1 MDQRSIALLPSI
13 PATFHHAPGGAFV
26 VTPQTRWHRLFD
38 QRCQHRKHA
47 RSRTGA
53 AATAATAAERE
64 QSPGNG
70 VGSEHSEQKTGFQPP
85 PPLDD
90 DGWVVDMASLED
102 LVDSGA
108 LQVAKR
114 PADYADRRS
123 DGYTEPLELYVLGT
137 SHVSEASA
145 KHVRRVLE
153 AVRPQS
159 VVVELCKSRAGLMM
173 PAATTADGEAA
184 ASNPLA
190 MSGESFA
197 SSLARSIRIGGQST
211 ALLRAALAWAARGS
225 MADGNQGAATAAA
238 TVPATAAAM
247 YGDFR
252 AAKEGAEEAEAQI
265 VLGDRPIEVTLKRAW
280 EALSVGERLDLAG
293 SLVQLAF
300 QRSSLGGSGGYAH
313 DGREGGIGAA
323 EKVRARSR
331 AGSANKNETVHPCRG
346 SMCRSDA
353 IDACWSS
360 VMVAAASLRKSV
372 SDGGVGEDALED
384 LIGML
389 AERFPSVVG
398 PLIYERDL
406 YLAWTLK
413 RSRAV
418 CGQRR
423 VVGVMGRGHLSGVMR
438 AIEADCGGDTLVFKK
453 LTGKQG
459 GEKGKGGG
467 GGLEWPYSSKPSNL
481 EKGARFAARLGVET
495 AAGFA
500 LWELYKAVTAGPV

>member
-1 MDQRSIALLPSI
+1 MS
-13 PATFHHAPGGAFV
+13 GGLRAGE
-26 VTPQTRWHRLFD
+26 
-38 QRCQHRKHA
+38 
-47 RSRTGA
+47 SGA
-53 AATAATAAERE
+53 
-64 QSPGNG
+64 
-70 VGSEHSEQKTGFQPP
+70 GSEGEQQPQHSEQKIGFK
-85 PPLDD
+85 PPLPLED
-90 DGWVVDMASLED
+90 DGFKVDMMALED
-102 LVDSGA
+102 LVKSGA

-114 PADYADRRS
+114 PIDYADRRS

-137 SHVSEASA
+137 SHVSAASA
-145 KHVRRVLE
+145 ANVRRVLR

-173 PAATTADGEAA
+173 PVADDVRE
-184 ASNPLA
+184 SNPLG

-225 MADGNQGAATAAA
+225 MSDGGSGEGKTEAAA
-238 TVPATAAAM
+238 AAAAM

-265 VLGDRPIEVTLKRAW
+265 VLGDRPVEVTLKRAW
-280 EALSVGERLDLAG
+280 EALSFAERLDLAR

-300 QRSSLGGSGGYAH
+300 QRAGGGGVAGGGEGGSS
-313 DGREGGIGAA
+313 EAA
-323 EKVRARSR
+323 E
-331 AGSANKNETVHPCRG
+331 
-346 SMCRSDA
+346 
-353 IDACWSS
+353 
-360 VMVAAASLRKSV
+360 LRKSV
-372 SDGGVGEDALED
+372 SNGEVGEDVLED
-384 LIGML
+384 LITML

-423 VVGVMGRGHLSGVMR
+423 VVGVVGRGHLAGVMR
-438 AIEADCGGDTLVFKK
+438 AVEADRGGDTLVFKK
-453 LTGKQG
+453 LAGKDG
-459 GEKGKGGG
+459 GRGAAAGGAGEGKS
-467 GGLEWPYSSKPSNL
+467 GGLEWPYSSRPSNL
-481 EKGARFAARLGVET
+481 EKGARFAARLGLET

-500 LWELYKAVTAGPV
+500 LWELYKAVTAAST